1 MNAIPDP
8 DDMAP
13 GASTA
18 LVPAQAEI
26 ERIVEDRDKA
36 LALMRAAGE
45 AVIAARQQ
53 VSEAAAIGRRATLGH
68 HFYGHEGEATKRL
81 FADELDLEKSL
92 GEYRKNLDASIWSGL
107 VERTGLRQMM
117 DRTEAERFDRSLQED
132 VPEVTVDNIV
142 ATFERLA
149 GDADL
154 IFARGLAR
162 AFIELDERFKS
173 HDAFKIGTRLI
184 LTNFFDEY
192 GSLSYSG
199 RAQHTL
205 TDIERVFA
213 ILDGGAPDGIG
224 LCDKIRRERSHGH
237 DPRQSTTEWGY
248 FRVKGYMNGNAHLWM
263 IRDDLVEKVNKVLAA
278 YYGEVLPDAVEPE
291 DASEERID
299 LFRTGR
305 SVSRDLQF
313 YPTPP
318 EAAAELLR
326 DLHLD
331 GKRILEPSAGE
342 GGICRAILKD
352 IGDRHRERHQ
362 RWQMWEREKG
372 KPAPTLDRPRITAV
386 EVHPDRCDAIRRLD
400 GVDVIEANF
409 LEWPAAGEGY
419 DFVLMNP
426 PFYGTHWMKHVRHAF
441 DHLKPGGCL
450 RAILPVTARLG
461 ESKDHLAFRRWA
473 EKHARRYGRQWRD
486 LPAESFAS
494 SGTRINTTI
503 LEIWK

>member
-1 MNAIPDP
+1 MNPE
-8 DDMAP
+8 DMQPA
-13 GASTA
+13 GTA
-18 LVPAQAEI
+18 LVPAQAEV

-36 LALMRAAGE
+36 LALMRLAGE
-45 AVIAARQQ
+45 AVVAAREQ
-53 VSEAAAIGRRATLGH
+53 VAEAAAVGARATMGH

-81 FADELDLEKSL
+81 FADKLDLEKSL

-132 VPEVTVDNIV
+132 VPEVTVDNVV
-142 ATFERLA
+142 ATFERL
-149 GDADL
+149 GGEADL

-162 AFIELDERFKS
+162 AFIELDDRFKS
-173 HDAFKIGTRLI
+173 HDAFKLGSRMI
-184 LTNFFDEY
+184 LTRAFSDS
-192 GSLSYSG
+192 GSLDWG
-199 RAQHTL
+199 RTRYMIA
-205 TDIERVFA
+205 DVERVFA
-213 ILDGGAPDGIG
+213 TLDGEAPNGRG
-224 LCDKIRRERSHGH
+224 LCEAIDADRNGH
-237 DPRQSTTEWGY
+237 WGPRQSCTESPY
-248 FRVKGYMNGNAHLWM
+248 FRIRGYMNGNAHLWFT
-263 IRDDLVEKVNKVLAA
+263 RDDLVEKANRVLAG
-278 YYGEVLPDAVEPE
+278 YYGEVLPDAVDP
-291 DASEERID
+291 DADAPRD

-305 SVSRDLQF
+305 QVSRDLQF

-326 DLHLD
+326 DLHVD

-342 GGICRAILKD
+342 GNICRVILEE
-352 IGDRHRERHQ
+352 GAGRYRERRNQWGSWGQ
-362 RWQMWEREKG
+362 RRGDPE
-372 KPAPTLDRPRITAV
+372 PTHDRPHITAV
-386 EVHPDRCDAIRRLD
+386 EVHPDRCARIRERLSE
-400 GVDVIEANF
+400 VNVVEANF

-473 EKHARRYGRQWRD
+473 EKHAARYRSQWRD
-486 LPAESFAS
+486 LPAESFAA

-503 LEIWK
+503 LEMWK